1 MPREGGGKG
10 VLGARRTRLLP
21 LWRHLECLGPGLHT
35 LNGAPRFCL
44 CPLCPLSQNKKE
56 TAPKQA
62 VKEKSKAAR
71 RARYD
76 LESKKSLP
84 LLIADRQAAH
94 KRSRE
99 EDAGAAGEGFEG
111 AFPTQAPG
119 GRAASVEELR
129 ARLRARIEEL
139 RSKRQASDKS
149 GKAAKSKEPRADGS
163 ERPSAKR
170 PRQDDAAAKAAA
182 AAAEGEDLDD
192 SLAFGTVSSV
202 PRGMAGIK
210 AKEMAA
216 AQRKKRASLSTL
228 LEKAEAHRTRVEAL
242 KGTEEGEQVRG
253 EHDWDAALRRATGE
267 KVRDDP
273 KLLKRSIKREERSKK
288 KSATKWRDRETQKTE
303 EREARQAKRDENL
316 KKRSE
321 GKGGKA
327 KAASKSGGKGGS
339 KGGKPKAKARSGFE
353 GSSRKSL
360 N

>member
-1 MPREGGGKG
+1 M
-10 VLGARRTRLLP
+10 
-21 LWRHLECLGPGLHT
+21 
-35 LNGAPRFCL
+35 
-44 CPLCPLSQNKKE
+44 
-56 TAPKQA
+56 
-62 VKEKSKAAR
+62 KEKSKAAR

-99 EDAGAAGEGFEG
+99 EDAGDGAEGFEG
-111 AFPTQAPG
+111 GFPTQAPG

-139 RSKRQASDKS
+139 RSKRQASDKG
-149 GKAAKSKEPRADGS
+149 GKAAKGKEPRSDGG

-170 PRQDDAAAKAAA
+170 PRQDDEAAKAAA
-182 AAAEGEDLDD
+182 AATPAGEDLDG

-228 LEKAEAHRTRVEAL
+228 LEKAEAHRSRVEAL
-242 KGTEEGEQVRG
+242 KGTEEGEKVRG

-303 EREARQAKRDENL
+303 EREARQAKREENL
-316 KKRSE
+316 KKRSQ

-327 KAASKSGGKGGS
+327 KAAPKAGGKGGS

-353 GSSRKSL
+353 GSTRKSL